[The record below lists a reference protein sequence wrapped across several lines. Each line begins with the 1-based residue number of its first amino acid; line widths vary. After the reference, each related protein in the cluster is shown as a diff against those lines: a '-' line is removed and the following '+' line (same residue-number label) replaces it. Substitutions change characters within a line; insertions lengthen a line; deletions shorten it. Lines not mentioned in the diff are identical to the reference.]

1 MTIFKPEIGPGF
13 FDDLG
18 SEDMSVLKAFNELIA
33 NSIDSWIQKGKTK
46 TSRGQLTINIIQ
58 QDNALIITDN
68 ADGMNK
74 QDMIN
79 AMGFGVAQKSSS
91 DFGDDLMGT
100 YGFGLKASTS
110 ALGSHFEVISKMS
123 NKKIVHSVMPIG
135 KMKDEQSWQCDIEE
149 KINPK
154 SLVDEKYIKSFI
166 KLGKA
171 DSGTMIYIS
180 DLRNN
185 LEVQFLNQGY
195 LINELGIAW
204 QFFISENDFGKPV
217 KIFLNNEQ
225 VKTPEKGYDQGGQIA
240 NTQIDFEFPVYF
252 ETKKGNKT
260 VDHEEWVSGSIWV
273 NNVGGQVDAGGFNV
287 YRKGQLVQRHDNTIF
302 RVLAENARVEG
313 ELHLDFVPAN
323 QRKTYFNKEHPGF
336 KEVERFLKTFVPN
349 KAVHSSTL
357 NRAVLAD
364 TVLLNNWIVDK
375 WYGHFITIIEDLELP
390 NELKRFKKANPE
402 PPSSPSPP
410 GGPIPPKPPEGPS
423 SPTPP
428 KDDIFVPLSDES
440 FEFEGVQYS
449 IIYIKGNCAG
459 NVYAYKVDKNRIQI
473 NVDDSIDGVKPAFQK
488 DLLKIVKGPV
498 RSGYQKIAKDL
509 ITQSVIQQFLTRT
522 LGPNEALK
530 QSQKWLKFVN
540 KK

>member
-1 MTIFKPEIGPGF
+1 MTLFKPEIGPGF

-46 TSRGQLTINIIQ
+46 SSRGELIINIIQ

-79 AMGFGVAQKSSS
+79 AMGFGVAQKSTSE
-91 DFGDDLMGT
+91 FGDSLMGT

-110 ALGSHFEVISKMS
+110 ALGSHFEVISKKS

-154 SLVDEKYIKSFI
+154 SIVDEKYIKSFI
-166 KLGKA
+166 KLNKS

-185 LEVQFLNQGY
+185 IETEFLNEVY
-195 LINELGIAW
+195 LLKELGVAW
-204 QFFISENDFGKPV
+204 QFFINENEFGKPV
-217 KIFLNNEQ
+217 KIFLNNK
-225 VKTPEKGYDQGGQIA
+225 VIKTPEKGWDQGGQIL

-252 ETKKGNKT
+252 DIKKGKKI
-260 VDHEEWVSGSIWV
+260 VEVEERVYGSVWV
-273 NNVGGQVDAGGFNV
+273 NNIGGSTDNAGGFNV
-287 YRKGQLVQRHDNTIF
+287 YRKGQLVQRHDDTIF
-302 RVLAENARVEG
+302 KVNSENSRIEG
-313 ELHLDFVPAN
+313 ELHLDFLQAN
-323 QRKTYFNKEHPGF
+323 QKKTYFNEKHEGYKKVKNALWDFIPSGVV
-336 KEVERFLKTFVPN
+336 KSSILNKT
-349 KAVHSSTL
+349 
-357 NRAVLAD
+357 VLAD
-364 TVLLNNWIVDK
+364 TVLLNNWIIDN
-375 WYGHFITIIEDLELP
+375 WYGHFLSIIEDLELP
-390 NELKRFKKANPE
+390 SDLKRFKKTIPE
-402 PPSSPSPP
+402 PPVQS
-410 GGPIPPKPPEGPS
+410 
-423 SPTPP
+423 TPP
-428 KDDIFVPLSDES
+428 KGTMPPGEPNPPEPPKNDVFIPLSDES
-440 FEFEGVQYS
+440 FKFEGIEYS
-449 IIYIKGNCAG
+449 IIFIKGNCAG

-473 NVDDSIDGVKPAFQK
+473 NVDDKIDSVNTEFQNN
-488 DLLKIVKGPV
+488 LLKVVDGPV
-498 RSGYQKIAKDL
+498 KKGSYQKIAKEL
-509 ITQSVIQQFLTRT
+509 IIQSVIQQFLTRT
-522 LGPNEALK
+522 LGTNEALK

>member
-1 MTIFKPEIGPGF
+1 MTLFKPEIGPGF

-46 TSRGQLTINIIQ
+46 SSRGELIINIIQ

-79 AMGFGVAQKSSS
+79 AMGFGVAQKSTSE
-91 DFGDDLMGT
+91 FGDSLMGT

-110 ALGSHFEVISKMS
+110 ALGSHFEVISKKS

-154 SLVDEKYIKSFI
+154 SIVDEKYIKSFI
-166 KLGKA
+166 KLNKS

-185 LEVQFLNQGY
+185 IETEFLNEVY
-195 LINELGIAW
+195 LLKELGVAW
-204 QFFISENDFGKPV
+204 QFFINENEFGKPV
-217 KIFLNNEQ
+217 KIFLNNK
-225 VKTPEKGYDQGGQIA
+225 VIKTPEKGWDQGGQIS

-252 ETKKGNKT
+252 DIKKGKKI
-260 VDHEEWVSGSIWV
+260 VEVEERVYGSVWV
-273 NNVGGQVDAGGFNV
+273 NNIGGSTDNAGGFNV
-287 YRKGQLVQRHDNTIF
+287 YRKGQLVQRHDDTIF
-302 RVLAENARVEG
+302 KVNSENSRIEG
-313 ELHLDFVPAN
+313 ELHLDFLQAN
-323 QRKTYFNKEHPGF
+323 QKKTYFNEKHEGYKKVKNALWDFIPSGVV
-336 KEVERFLKTFVPN
+336 KSSILNKTVLK
-349 KAVHSSTL
+349 
-357 NRAVLAD
+357 D
-364 TVLLNNWIVDK
+364 TVLLNNWIIDN
-375 WYGHFITIIEDLELP
+375 WYGHFLSIIEDLELP
-390 NELKRFKKANPE
+390 SDLKRFKKTIPE
-402 PPSSPSPP
+402 PPVQ
-410 GGPIPPKPPEGPS
+410 
-423 SPTPP
+423 PTPP
-428 KDDIFVPLSDES
+428 KGTMPPGEPNPPEPPKNDVFIPLSDES
-440 FEFEGVQYS
+440 FKFEGIEYS
-449 IIYIKGNCAG
+449 IIFIKGNCAG

-473 NVDDSIDGVKPAFQK
+473 NVDDKIDSVNTEFQN
-488 DLLKIVKGPV
+488 DLLKIVDGPV
-498 RSGYQKIAKDL
+498 KKGSYQKIAKEL
-509 ITQSVIQQFLTRT
+509 IIQSVIQQFLTRT
-522 LGPNEALK
+522 LGTNEALK

>member
-18 SEDMSVLKAFNELIA
+18 SEDMSILKAFNELIA

-79 AMGFGVAQKSSS
+79 AMGFGVAQKSTS

-135 KMKDEQSWQCDIEE
+135 KMKDENSWQCDIEE

-180 DLRNN
+180 DLRDN
-185 LEVQFLNQGY
+185 LQEKFLHQGY

-204 QFFISENDFGKPV
+204 QFFISDNDFGKPV
-217 KIFLNNEQ
+217 KIYLNNEQ
-225 VKTPEKGYDQGGQIA
+225 IKTPEKGYDKGGQIA
-240 NTQIDFEFPVYF
+240 NTQIDFEFPVHF
-252 ETKKGNKT
+252 ETKKGKKT
-260 VDHEEWVSGSIWV
+260 LEHEEWVSGSVWV
-273 NNVGGQVDAGGFNV
+273 NNTGAISGGSLSTIKIEDR
-287 YRKGQLVQRHDNTIF
+287 YRF
-302 RVLAENARVEG
+302 RTQKYLA
-313 ELHLDFVPAN
+313 LF
-323 QRKTYFNKEHPGF
+323 
-336 KEVERFLKTFVPN
+336 TFVGYFC
-349 KAVHSSTL
+349 
-357 NRAVLAD
+357 LA
-364 TVLLNNWIVDK
+364 
-375 WYGHFITIIEDLELP
+375 
-390 NELKRFKKANPE
+390 
-402 PPSSPSPP
+402 
-410 GGPIPPKPPEGPS
+410 
-423 SPTPP
+423 
-428 KDDIFVPLSDES
+428 
-440 FEFEGVQYS
+440 
-449 IIYIKGNCAG
+449 
-459 NVYAYKVDKNRIQI
+459 
-473 NVDDSIDGVKPAFQK
+473 
-488 DLLKIVKGPV
+488 
-498 RSGYQKIAKDL
+498 
-509 ITQSVIQQFLTRT
+509 
-522 LGPNEALK
+522 
-530 QSQKWLKFVN
+530 
-540 KK
+540 

>member
-1 MTIFKPEIGPGF
+1 MTLFKPEIGPGF

-46 TSRGQLTINIIQ
+46 SSRGELIINIIQ

-68 ADGMNK
+68 ADGMIK

-79 AMGFGVAQKSSS
+79 AMGFGVAQKSTSE
-91 DFGDDLMGT
+91 FGDSLMGT

-110 ALGSHFEVISKMS
+110 ALGSHFEVISKKS

-154 SLVDEKYIKSFI
+154 SIVDEKYIKSFI
-166 KLGKA
+166 KLNKS

-185 LEVQFLNQGY
+185 IETEFLNEVY
-195 LINELGIAW
+195 LLKELGVAW
-204 QFFISENDFGKPV
+204 QFFINENEFGKPV
-217 KIFLNNEQ
+217 KIFLNNKLI
-225 VKTPEKGYDQGGQIA
+225 KTPEKGWDQGGQIL

-252 ETKKGNKT
+252 DIKKGKKI
-260 VDHEEWVSGSIWV
+260 VEVEEWVYGSVWV
-273 NNVGGQVDAGGFNV
+273 NNIGGSTDNAGGFNV
-287 YRKGQLVQRHDNTIF
+287 YRKGQLVQRHDDTIF
-302 RVLAENARVEG
+302 KVNSENSRIEG
-313 ELHLDFVPAN
+313 ELHLDFLQAN
-323 QRKTYFNKEHPGF
+323 QKKTYFNEKHEGYKKVKNALWDFIPSGVV
-336 KEVERFLKTFVPN
+336 K
-349 KAVHSSTL
+349 SSIL
-357 NRAVLAD
+357 HKKVLAD
-364 TVLLNNWIVDK
+364 TVLLNNWIIDN
-375 WYGHFITIIEDLELP
+375 WYGHFLSIIEDLELP
-390 NELKRFKKANPE
+390 SDLKRFKKTIPE
-402 PPSSPSPP
+402 PPVQPSPP
-410 GGPIPPKPPEGPS
+410 KGPMPPGEPNPPE
-423 SPTPP
+423 PP
-428 KDDIFVPLSDES
+428 KDNVFVPLSDES
-440 FEFEGVQYS
+440 FKFEGIEYS
-449 IIYIKGNCAG
+449 IIFIKGNCAG

-473 NVDDSIDGVKPAFQK
+473 NVDDKIDSVNTEFQN
-488 DLLKIVKGPV
+488 DLLKIVDGPV
-498 RSGYQKIAKDL
+498 KKGSYQKIAKEL
-509 ITQSVIQQFLTRT
+509 IIQSVIQQFLTRT

>member
-1 MTIFKPEIGPGF
+1 MTLFKPEIGPGF

-46 TSRGQLTINIIQ
+46 SSRGELIINIIQ

-68 ADGMNK
+68 ADGMIK

-79 AMGFGVAQKSSS
+79 AMGFGVAQKSTSE
-91 DFGDDLMGT
+91 FGDSLMGT

-110 ALGSHFEVISKMS
+110 ALGSHFEVISKKS

-154 SLVDEKYIKSFI
+154 SIVDEKYIKSFI
-166 KLGKA
+166 KLNKS

-185 LEVQFLNQGY
+185 IETEFLNEVY
-195 LINELGIAW
+195 LLKELGVAW
-204 QFFISENDFGKPV
+204 QFFINENEFGKPV
-217 KIFLNNEQ
+217 KIFLNNKLI
-225 VKTPEKGYDQGGQIA
+225 KTPEKGWDQGGQIS

-252 ETKKGNKT
+252 DIKKGKKI
-260 VDHEEWVSGSIWV
+260 VEVEEWVYGSVWV
-273 NNVGGQVDAGGFNV
+273 NNIGGSTDNAGGFNV
-287 YRKGQLVQRHDNTIF
+287 YRKGQLVQRHDDTIF
-302 RVLAENARVEG
+302 KVNSENSRIEG
-313 ELHLDFVPAN
+313 ELHLDFLQAN
-323 QRKTYFNKEHPGF
+323 QKKTYFNEKHEGYKKVKNALWDFIPSGVV
-336 KEVERFLKTFVPN
+336 KSSILNKT
-349 KAVHSSTL
+349 
-357 NRAVLAD
+357 VLAD
-364 TVLLNNWIVDK
+364 TVLLNNWIIDN
-375 WYGHFITIIEDLELP
+375 WYGHFLSIIEDLELP
-390 NELKRFKKANPE
+390 SDLKRFKKTIPE
-402 PPSSPSPP
+402 PPVQPSPP
-410 GGPIPPKPPEGPS
+410 KGPMPPGEPNPPE
-423 SPTPP
+423 PP
-428 KDDIFVPLSDES
+428 KDNVFVPLSDES
-440 FEFEGVQYS
+440 FKFEGIEYS
-449 IIYIKGNCAG
+449 IIFIKGNCAG

-473 NVDDSIDGVKPAFQK
+473 NVDDKIDSVNTEFQN
-488 DLLKIVKGPV
+488 DLLKIVDGPV
-498 RSGYQKIAKDL
+498 KKGSYQKIAKEL
-509 ITQSVIQQFLTRT
+509 IIQSVIQQFLTRT

>member
-1 MTIFKPEIGPGF
+1 MTLFKPEIGPGF

-46 TSRGQLTINIIQ
+46 SSRGELIINIIQ

-68 ADGMNK
+68 ADGMIK

-79 AMGFGVAQKSSS
+79 AMGFGVAQKSTSE
-91 DFGDDLMGT
+91 FGDSLMGT

-110 ALGSHFEVISKMS
+110 ALGSHFEVISKKS

-154 SLVDEKYIKSFI
+154 SIVDEKYIKSFI
-166 KLGKA
+166 KLNKS

-185 LEVQFLNQGY
+185 IETEFLNEVY
-195 LINELGIAW
+195 LLKELGVAW
-204 QFFISENDFGKPV
+204 QFFINENEFGKPV
-217 KIFLNNEQ
+217 KIFLNNKLI
-225 VKTPEKGYDQGGQIA
+225 KTPEKGWDQGGQIS

-252 ETKKGNKT
+252 DIKKGKKI
-260 VDHEEWVSGSIWV
+260 VEVEEWVYGSVWV
-273 NNVGGQVDAGGFNV
+273 NNIGGSTDNAGGFNV
-287 YRKGQLVQRHDNTIF
+287 YRKGQLVQRHDDTIF
-302 RVLAENARVEG
+302 KVNSENSRIEG
-313 ELHLDFVPAN
+313 ELHLDFLQAN
-323 QRKTYFNKEHPGF
+323 QKKTYFNEKHEGYKKVKNALWDFIPSGVV
-336 KEVERFLKTFVPN
+336 K
-349 KAVHSSTL
+349 SSIL
-357 NRAVLAD
+357 HKKVLAD
-364 TVLLNNWIVDK
+364 TVLLNNWIIDN
-375 WYGHFITIIEDLELP
+375 WYGHFLSIIEDLELP
-390 NELKRFKKANPE
+390 SDLKRFKKTIPE
-402 PPSSPSPP
+402 PPVQPSPP
-410 GGPIPPKPPEGPS
+410 KGPMPPGEPNPPE
-423 SPTPP
+423 PP
-428 KDDIFVPLSDES
+428 KDNVFVPLSDES
-440 FEFEGVQYS
+440 FKFEGIEYS
-449 IIYIKGNCAG
+449 IIFIKGNCAG

-473 NVDDSIDGVKPAFQK
+473 NVDDKIDSVNTEFQN
-488 DLLKIVKGPV
+488 DLLKIVDGPV
-498 RSGYQKIAKDL
+498 KKGSYQKIAKEL
-509 ITQSVIQQFLTRT
+509 IIQSVIQQFLTRT

>member
-91 DFGDDLMGT
+91 DFGEDLMGT

-180 DLRNN
+180 DLRSN
-185 LEVQFLNQGY
+185 LEVEVTEVY
-195 LINELGIAW
+195 LRKELGVAW
-204 QFFISENDFGKPV
+204 QFFINDNNFGKPV
-217 KIFLNNEQ
+217 KIFLNNKPI
-225 VKTPEKGYDQGGQIA
+225 KTPEKGWDQGGQIP

-252 ETKKGNKT
+252 DLKKGKKT
-260 VDHEEWVSGSIWV
+260 VEVEEWVHGSVWV
-273 NNVGGQVDAGGFNV
+273 NHIGGSTDEAGGFNV
-287 YRKGQLVQRHDNTIF
+287 YRKGQLVQRHDDTIF
-302 RVLAENARVEG
+302 KVNSENSRIEG
-313 ELHLDFVPAN
+313 ELHLDFLPAN
-323 QRKTYFNKEHPGF
+323 QRKTYFNEKYEGYRVVKNELRDFIP
-336 KEVERFLKTFVPN
+336 
-349 KAVHSSTL
+349 SSVVKSSIL
-357 NRAVLAD
+357 NRKVLAD
-364 TVLLNNWIVDK
+364 TVLLNNWIVK
-375 WYGHFITIIEDLELP
+375 EWYGHFLSILDSLELP

-402 PPSSPSPP
+402 TPTSPTPP
-410 GGPIPPKPPEGPS
+410 GGPT

-428 KDDIFVPLSDES
+428 GGPKTPEPPKDEVFIPLSDEA
-440 FEFEGVQYS
+440 FKFEGVEYS

-473 NVDDSIDGVKPAFQK
+473 NVDDTIDDVNQAFQK
-488 DLLKIVKGPV
+488 DLLKIVEGPV

-522 LGPNEALK
+522 LGANEALK